1 MTKRAIIHVEN
12 TEGILDFARFLSDSG
27 WTIISANKTEDL
39 LQREKIPVTRELAL
53 VENNIYFTDTSKL
66 VQSVLN
72 TKYPDSEDQPLNP
85 QEKDN
90 NVFILCINF
99 YTPMGL
105 PVKLTNKQQVKAIT
119 KPANYYISTLL
130 RNAFVN
136 YENVLILTDPAD
148 YKEAI
153 VQLRTNNIMDDFRVY
168 LAAKALN
175 LLSAYD
181 SGLSDTLLMEPH
193 LSGNFLNYLVF
204 PYKKHQALKTGSNPQ
219 QKACLYKFPF
229 ETGVMTG
236 LQKLPAKD
244 LSYSTITDA
253 STVWEVICMM
263 YGNLKNQSTVKS
275 TNFDGY
281 TFTTQFTPQ
290 TGTVFTIAVKYSQI
304 LGASFASDI
313 QTSFLNTCKSKT
325 YDIDNVTIG
334 SSSVIDDNAAREM
347 INHSLAAI
355 VAPGFT
361 PEAKEIFEQNKN
373 IKLISVS
380 KVNSVDYTIK
390 LLNGGV
396 LFQTRDSVIFSH
408 WNVKTKKRPSQYMA
422 DQMIFGMMLAMATRT
437 HTAAL
442 IKNFSIIS
450 IAQGC
455 RSEKKAMDELVLELQ
470 QNKPETAQTEQSP
483 SESRPVAD
491 LLVCDTAFSFNDSV
505 KTLIDTGVSAIIQTG
520 GMPDDDVLIKYC
532 EEHDVTL
539 IFTGTTH
546 ISY

>member
-12 TEGILDFARFLSDSG
+12 TEGVLEFARFLSGAG

-39 LQREKIPVTRELAL
+39 LHREKIPVSREQAL

-66 VQSVLN
+66 VQSILN
-72 TKYPDSEDQPLNP
+72 TKYPDSDNQPLNP
-85 QEKDN
+85 SDRENDIY
-90 NVFILCINF
+90 ILCINF
-99 YTPMGL
+99 YPSMNP
-105 PVKLTNKQQVKAIT
+105 PVKPNNIQQIKAIT
-119 KPANYYISTLL
+119 KPGNYYISTLL

-136 YENVLILTDPAD
+136 YENILILTDPAD

-153 VQLRTNNIMDDFRVY
+153 IQLRTNNITDNFRVY

-175 LLSAYD
+175 LLAAYD
-181 SGLSDTLLMEPH
+181 SGLSDTLLMEAH
-193 LSGNFLNYLVF
+193 QKGDFLNYLLF
-204 PYKKHQALKTGSNPQ
+204 PYRKHQALRSGLNPQ

-244 LSYSTITDA
+244 LSYGTISDA
-253 STVWEVICMM
+253 SLVWEEICMM
-263 YGNLKNQSTVKS
+263 YGNLKNQSNVKS

-290 TGTVFTIAVKYSQI
+290 TGTVFTVAVKYNQI
-304 LGASFASDI
+304 LGASFSSDI
-313 QTSFLNTCKSKT
+313 LSSFQNTCQSKN
-325 YDIDNVTIG
+325 YDVDNVTIG
-334 SSSVIDDNAAREM
+334 SSSVIDDNAANEM
-347 INHSLAAI
+347 IKHPLAAI

-361 PEAKEIFEQNKN
+361 DKAKEIFEQNKS

-380 KVNSVDYTIK
+380 KVSNVEYSVK

-396 LFQTRDSVIFSH
+396 LFQTRDSTIFNH
-408 WNVKTKKRPSQYMA
+408 WSVKTKKRPAQYMA
-422 DQMIFGMMLAMATRT
+422 DQMIFGMMLAIATKT
-437 HTAAL
+437 HTAVL

-455 RSEKKAMDELVLELQ
+455 RSEKRAMEELLFELGEYTGTNQ
-470 QNKPETAQTEQSP
+470 AYNKEN
-483 SESRPVAD
+483 PVAD
-491 LLVCDTAFSFNDSV
+491 LLVCDTAFSLNDSV
-505 KTLIDTGVSAIIQTG
+505 KKLIDMGVSAIIQTG
-520 GMPDDDVLIKYC
+520 GKPDDDELINYC
-532 EEHDVTL
+532 GEHDVTL
-539 IFTGTTH
+539 IFTGTSH